1 MSGAK
6 PTLSRNRAVK
16 YIKHWLKIIT
26 KSHVHVTITWMGPAS
41 VCLSFTP
48 ISLNIDRYSAKF
60 RTIKT
65 TTYGK
70 YHCTGDA
77 KN

>member
-1 MSGAK
+1 
-6 PTLSRNRAVK
+6 
-16 YIKHWLKIIT
+16 
-26 KSHVHVTITWMGPAS
+26 MGPAS